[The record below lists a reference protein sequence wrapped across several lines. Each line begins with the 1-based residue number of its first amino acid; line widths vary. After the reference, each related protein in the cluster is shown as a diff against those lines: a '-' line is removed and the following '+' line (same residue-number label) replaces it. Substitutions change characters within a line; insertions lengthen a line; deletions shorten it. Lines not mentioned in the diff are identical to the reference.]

1 MMKVTNKTFGMIASN
16 RAKAHQQFVMVQR
29 QRKDGSWG
37 MPMMSAKLFLGETD
51 QDVVDRLS
59 EFNCAKYRLAE

>member
-29 QRKDGSWG
+29 MRKDGTWG
-37 MPMMSAKLFLGETD
+37 VPMKVMKIGHETD
-51 QDVVDRLS
+51 QDVVDRLIEYNS
-59 EFNCAKYRLAE
+59 VQYRIAE

>member
-1 MMKVTNKTFGMIASN
+1 MMKVTRTTHGMLAAN
-16 RAKAHQQFVMVQR
+16 RRKARTEYVMVQR